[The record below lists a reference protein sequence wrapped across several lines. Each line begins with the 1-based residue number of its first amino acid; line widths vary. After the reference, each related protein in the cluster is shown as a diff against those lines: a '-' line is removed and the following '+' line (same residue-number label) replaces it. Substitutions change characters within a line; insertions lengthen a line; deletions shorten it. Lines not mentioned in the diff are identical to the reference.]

1 MPTCMLRDGAKL
13 TYADQGVGPAFLLVH
28 GWAGHGGFFSDLSA
42 QLSTQYRVLTLT
54 LRGHDG
60 ADQGQAPLTID
71 TLADDVAQFLEKLDL
86 KNVTAL
92 GWSMGAMA
100 LWAAWPKI
108 APRVDAL
115 IVEEMSPRLLNGD
128 DWNDGIAGGYSEADL
143 AGTLADIQADW
154 PTYVSRFAP
163 RMFAPSVRTQRA
175 DLIAWSEREMS
186 RNDPAAMASFW
197 ASMARQDFRSSLGAI
212 KAPMLVIHGA
222 DSLVYGDG
230 ATEFVART
238 APNAQRIVIDGAGHV
253 PHLEAPDAFFNHI
266 TNFART
272 TRRAVPT
279 GGVQP

>member
-13 TYADQGVGPAFLLVH
+13 TYADHGAGPAFLLVH
-28 GWAGHGGFFSDLSA
+28 GWAGHGGFFSDLEARLSA
-42 QLSTQYRVLTLT
+42 SHRVLTLT

-71 TLADDVAQFLEKLDL
+71 TLGEDVAQFLEKLDL

-100 LWAAWPKI
+100 LWSAWPKI
-108 APRVDAL
+108 ASRIDAL
-115 IVEEMSPRLLNGD
+115 IVEEMSPRLINGA
-128 DWNDGIAGGYSEADL
+128 DWDCGLSGGYSEADL
-143 AGTLADIQADW
+143 AGTLKDIQADW

-163 RMFAPSVRTQRA
+163 HMFAPSVRTQRP
-175 DLIAWSEREMS
+175 DLIEWSAREMS
-186 RNDPAAMASFW
+186 RNDPPAMASFW
-197 ASMARQDFRSSLGAI
+197 DSMARQDFRKALGAI
-212 KAPMLVIHGA
+212 TAPMLVIHGA

-266 TNFART
+266 TNFARS
-272 TRRAVPT
+272 TRRAELT

>member
-1 MPTCMLRDGAKL
+1 MLRDGAKL

-28 GWAGHGGFFSDLSA
+28 GWAGHGGFFSDLSTR
-42 QLSTQYRVLTLT
+42 LSTNYRVLTLT

-108 APRVDAL
+108 AARVDAL
-115 IVEEMSPRLLNGD
+115 IVEEMSPRLLND
-128 DWNDGIAGGYSEADL
+128 ADWNDGISGGYAEADL
-143 AGTLADIQADW
+143 AGTLKDIQADW

-163 RMFAPSVRTQRA
+163 RMFAPSVRTQRPE
-175 DLIAWSEREMS
+175 LIEWSERAMS

-197 ASMARQDFRSSLGAI
+197 ASMARQDFRTSLGAI

-253 PHLEAPDAFFNHI
+253 PHLEAADAFFTHI
-266 TNFART
+266 TNFARS
-272 TRRAVPT
+272 TRRAELT